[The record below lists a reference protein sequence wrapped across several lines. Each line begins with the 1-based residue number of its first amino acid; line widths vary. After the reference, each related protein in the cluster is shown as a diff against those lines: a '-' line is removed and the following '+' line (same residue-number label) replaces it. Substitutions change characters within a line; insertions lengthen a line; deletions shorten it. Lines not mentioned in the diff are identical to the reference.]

1 MIRSLRIRNF
11 QSHKDSGLEFDP
23 HVNIVCGSSNSGKS
37 VIVRALNW
45 CIRNKASSAICSNWN
60 LSKSGEP
67 VENIEVEVATDKGVC
82 ARVRGK
88 KNGYVLN
95 GTEYNAIGR
104 DVPAQVD
111 EFFNLNETNVQSQM
125 DSPFLLSLNGPDAT
139 KFVNKVVRLDC
150 IDSILSKAERERRDL
165 NSEAKIVEKDITSC
179 EEEIRKLAWVE
190 KAEAFQ
196 SKIDAREEEVAGIDK
211 EWWLLDSEIEQYRD
225 ISGRSA
231 FPDVSGILNE
241 IDSELDLL
249 AGLERE
255 LGDLSDE
262 VSRVGGLKFY
272 DLSEANG
279 VIQKIEELMGEID
292 PEPVESL
299 EREIGDYRECA
310 ESRERLD
317 SETAE
322 LRRGFPEVCPLCG
335 SKMEGECC
343 GKR

>member
-1 MIRSLRIRNF
+1 MIKSLRIRNF

-45 CIRNKASSAICSNWN
+45 CIRNKAGSAICSNWN
-60 LSKSGEP
+60 LSRGGEP
-67 VENIEVEVATDKGVC
+67 VENVEVEVTTERGVC

-104 DVPAQVD
+104 DVPAQVE

-139 KFVNKVVRLDC
+139 KFVNRVVRLDC

-165 NSEAKIVEKDITSC
+165 NSEAKIVERDIAAC
-179 EEEIRKLAWVE
+179 EVEIGKLAWVE

-196 SKIDAREEEVAGIDK
+196 SKIDAREEEVAEIDK
-211 EWWLLDSEIEQYRD
+211 EWWLLDSEISQYRE
-225 ISGRSA
+225 ISERSA
-231 FPDVSGILNE
+231 FPDVGGLLDE
-241 IDSELDLL
+241 IDSELDSLSE
-249 AGLERE
+249 LERE
-255 LGDLSDE
+255 LNDLSDD

-272 DLSEANG
+272 DLSEADG
-279 VIQKIEELMGEID
+279 LVKDIEELAGEID
-292 PEPVESL
+292 AEAVESL
-299 EREIGDYRECA
+299 ESEIGNYRECA

-317 SETAE
+317 GEIAE

-335 SKMEGECC
+335 SRMEGECC
-343 GKR
+343 AKR